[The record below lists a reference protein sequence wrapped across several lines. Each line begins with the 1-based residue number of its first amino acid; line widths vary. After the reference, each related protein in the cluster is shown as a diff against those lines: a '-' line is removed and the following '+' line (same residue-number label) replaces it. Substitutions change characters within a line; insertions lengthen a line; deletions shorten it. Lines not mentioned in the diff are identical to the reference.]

1 LTVSINH
8 GSGFQEEKL
17 LPKLGETASIT
28 RKITLEDIE
37 KFAELTGDTNP
48 AHLDDEFAGKT
59 RFRGRIAH
67 GMWTGALISAVLGTR
82 LPGPGTIYISQTM
95 KFKGPVYPGDE
106 VTAKVTVTEVDE
118 EKSIITLETICLNQ
132 GEKAV
137 LVGDATVLYES
148 DGR

>member
-1 LTVSINH
+1 M
-8 GSGFQEEKL
+8 